1 MNQDRCEGEKEM
13 NQSVKFNEKEK
24 KILEA
29 LYNKEGVR
37 NWESMTKQGQREWAN
52 LMDGVLTREEEQEGR
67 CSGCGRKH
75 EAIGIAIECLAVEP
89 FIVTD
94 KVIWKGMVGKLKEE
108 PEKIVSVI
116 TGFQQSTHPSPIQH
130 PERSQI

>member
-13 NQSVKFNEKEK
+13 NQSVRFNEKEK

-52 LMDGVLTREEEQEGR
+52 LMDGVLTREVEEE
-67 CSGCGRKH
+67 
-75 EAIGIAIECLAVEP
+75 VEEE
-89 FIVTD
+89 VER
-94 KVIWKGMVGKLKEE
+94 LK
-108 PEKIVSVI
+108 KTGTII
-116 TGFQQSTHPSPIQH
+116 TAQQQFPSP
-130 PERSQI
+130 PLPSRSRSRNQT